1 MAEISTLVEDI
12 YRVLDPENDHE
23 VNEDNLNAFGE
34 NLKDLLRTRLRKRDG
49 NNKALRFSALGKP
62 DRQQWYKAK
71 GYAEEA
77 LPKKA
82 ALKFLYGDIIEQVL
96 LLLAKEAGH
105 SVEQEQAE
113 VEVLGV
119 KGHIDA
125 IIDGVV
131 VDAKSAS
138 PLGFKKLRDL
148 TVLQDDDFGYVA
160 QLGGYANVLTP
171 GKAAAWLVA
180 DKVDGDLC
188 LPMLSAD
195 IVAEHKPEPRI
206 QHLQEVLA
214 NAEPPPRCFEPVKDG
229 ESGNMKLDK
238 GCSYCSFKKECWPTA
253 RKFLYSNGPRYLT
266 TVARE
271 PAATVFEDKEWK

>member
-1 MAEISTLVEDI
+1 MAELATLVEDI
-12 YRVLDPENDHE
+12 YKVLSPENDHE

-34 NLKDLLRTRLRKRDG
+34 NLKDLLRTRLRKREPSDSP
-49 NNKALRFSALGKP
+49 LRFSALGRP
-62 DRQQWYKAK
+62 DRQLWLKSRNT
-71 GYAEEA
+71 AEEP
-77 LPKKA
+77 LPDKA

-105 SVEQEQAE
+105 SVEQEQGE

-131 VDAKSAS
+131 VDVKSAS
-138 PLGFKKLRDL
+138 PFGFAKLRDL
-148 TVLQDDDFGYVA
+148 KVLEEDDFGYVA
-160 QLGGYANVLTP
+160 QLAGYGNVLTP
-171 GKAAAWLVA
+171 GKSTAWLVA

-188 LPMLSAD
+188 VPVLSAE
-195 IVAEHKPEPRI
+195 IVAEHKPEDRI
-206 QHLQEVLA
+206 THLKEVIA
-214 NAEPPPRCFEPVKDG
+214 SDVMPPPCFEPVKDG

-238 GCSYCSFKKECWPTA
+238 GCGYCPFKKKCWPEA
-253 RKFLYSNGPRYLT
+253 RMFLYSGGPRWLT

-271 PAATVFEDKEWK
+271 PRETVKEVKDWK